1 MGQGGAVCQVVCGE
15 SGRGSAG
22 PGSWLEICGIDG
34 NLSAVVQVSG
44 SAKV

>member
-1 MGQGGAVCQVVCGE
+1 VVCGA
-15 SGRGSAG
+15 SGHRLAG

-34 NLSAVVQVSG
+34 DLSTVVQVPG